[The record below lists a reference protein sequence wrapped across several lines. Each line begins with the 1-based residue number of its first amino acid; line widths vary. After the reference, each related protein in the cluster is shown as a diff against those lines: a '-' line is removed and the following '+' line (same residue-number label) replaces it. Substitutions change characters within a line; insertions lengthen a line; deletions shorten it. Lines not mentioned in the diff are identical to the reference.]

1 MKLPS
6 KVVVLFSFSVFFFI
20 SGCGP
25 DSGPSPYDA
34 LLKQP
39 PFDELTDSI
48 RSDPQNAALYF
59 RRAVLLN
66 RHNHPQ
72 PALADFQKA
81 WSLEKQ
87 EQYAL
92 GIANLLAEKRPD
104 SAIHFSRLALNEL
117 PQSIL
122 LRLSLAKALQS
133 QNKPEEAL
141 QVYDDILGIHPQQLD
156 ALLLKASL
164 LEKSQS
170 THEAIA
176 ALEAARAIAPQ
187 LPDVNFQLA
196 FLYAQSGNVKTL
208 PLCDSLI
215 QKDSLG
221 RTPEPYYFKGIYYYA
236 TGQKP
241 KAIEWF
247 NRAIQADYNFLDAY
261 LDKGKTLYE
270 MKNYTEAFT
279 TLQRAASITPTFA
292 DAWYWMARCQE
303 AMGEKEE
310 ARLNYLRAYG
320 LDKTLTEAKEAADKL
335 K

>member
-1 MKLPS
+1 MKYPS
-6 KVVVLFSFSVFFFI
+6 KIDVLFSFSVFFFI

-25 DSGPSPYDA
+25 HSGPSPYDA

-39 PFDELTDSI
+39 PFHELTDSI

-66 RHNHPQ
+66 RHHHPE
-72 PALADFQKA
+72 PALADFRKA
-81 WSLEKQ
+81 WSLQKE

-92 GIANLLAEKRPD
+92 GIANVLAEKRPD
-104 SAIHFSRLALNEL
+104 SAIHFSRLALKEL

-122 LRLSLAKALQS
+122 LRLSLAKALELL
-133 QNKPEEAL
+133 NKPEDAL
-141 QVYDDILGIHPQQLD
+141 QVCDDILGMNPQQLD

-164 LEKSQS
+164 LEKSQR
-170 THEAIA
+170 TNEAIA
-176 ALEAARAIAPQ
+176 ALEAARAVAPH
-187 LPDVNFQLA
+187 LHDVNYQLA
-196 FLYAQSGNVKTL
+196 FLYAQSGNAKTL
-208 PLCDSLI
+208 TLCDSLI
-215 QKDSLG
+215 KKDSLG
-221 RTPEPYYFKGIYYYA
+221 RTPEPYYFKGIYFYS
-236 TGQKP
+236 TGHKP
-241 KAIEWF
+241 KAIAWF
-247 NRAIQADYNFLDAY
+247 NRAIRADYNFLDAH